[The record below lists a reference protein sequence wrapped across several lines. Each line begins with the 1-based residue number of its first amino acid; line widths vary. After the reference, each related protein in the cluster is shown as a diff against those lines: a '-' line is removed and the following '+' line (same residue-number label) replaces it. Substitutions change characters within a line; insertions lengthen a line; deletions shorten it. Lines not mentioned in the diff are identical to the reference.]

1 MPEPNPWDAKVTA
14 RTVGSPDW
22 ITSTIVEAQS
32 RFFFGVPSRAAL
44 RPADAKRFSHPIH
57 ATTARPHQTPASRS
71 NSEAAIRGSRRFLH
85 APNVGSGQINSV
97 EHPSPAPIQN
107 P

>member
-1 MPEPNPWDAKVTA
+1 MPEPSPSIAKPTA
-14 RTVGSPDW
+14 RTVGNPNW

-32 RFFFGVPSRAAL
+32 RFFFGVRSRAFL
-44 RPADAKRFSHPIH
+44 RPAAAKRFSHPIH

-85 APNVGSGQINSV
+85 APNVYLAQIDSV
-97 EHPSPAPIQN
+97 EHPYAAPIQN